1 VNKHDKCPS
10 GCGAFSSMV
19 LDVQRMEP
27 IRVSRNQDCGFGSVS
42 GSGLDPDSIGSV
54 DPHPDPGGQK

>member
-1 VNKHDKCPS
+1 
-10 GCGAFSSMV
+10 MV